1 MELEGEEKMNK
12 FFDKIVENNWFM
24 KIIAF
29 ALALL
34 LFISVYDKNEDS
46 SDVNVPGNDATE
58 VVEDMPVKVY
68 YDTKN
73 VVVTG
78 VPKTVDVTLKGPTS
92 HVQVAKQSKDFEVY
106 VNLANAEIGKK
117 KVKLQIKDLS
127 DKLEAE
133 IDPSTVNV
141 VVKEKVTKEFNVEA
155 EFSSSAIADGYAA
168 GSAVLDS
175 STVKITGAKDEIDK
189 IAYVK
194 ANVEV
199 EGSTTESIEQEAE
212 ISVLDSSL
220 NKLDV
225 QVEPETVK
233 VTIPVKRV
241 SKTVPINIV
250 KKGSLPKNVS
260 LESISLDK
268 KEATITGSE
277 SVLKDVDST
286 RVEVD
291 LSKITKD
298 QTLSLPVIIANGIKT
313 VDPELVNAKVN
324 VTVKEDKEET
334 KESEKE
340 TSIDNNDSNADETDQ
355 SVDDTASSEA
365 TNDTSNTT
373 EDSTTETEDAS
384 IDDDT
389 ISDNET
395 EEATSSEQTST
406 KTLENVPISIKGL
419 SSDFLGNI
427 TSPLNGS
434 TNIKVTGKES
444 ILEEVKKSNFS
455 LYVDADNLD
464 AGEHEVSIKV
474 NGPNDVE
481 WSLVNE
487 VATISITKK
496 DA

>member
-1 MELEGEEKMNK
+1 MELEGEEKMNR
-12 FFDKIVENNWFM
+12 FFDRIVENNWFM

-46 SDVNVPGNDATE
+46 SDINVPGNDATE
-58 VVEDMPVKVY
+58 VVEDIPVKVY

-78 VPKTVDVTLKGPTS
+78 VPKTVDVTLKGPKS

-106 VNLANAEIGKK
+106 VNLADAEIGEK

-133 IDPSTVNV
+133 IDPSAVKVT
-141 VVKEKVTKEFNVEA
+141 VKEKVTQEFNVEA
-155 EFSSSAIADGYAA
+155 EFSDSSIADGYAA
-168 GSAVLDS
+168 GTPVLDS

-194 ANVEV
+194 ANVEID
-199 EGSTTESIEQEAE
+199 GPATESIEQEAE
-212 ISVLDSSL
+212 ISALDSSL

-233 VTIPVKRV
+233 VEIPVKRV
-241 SKTVPINIV
+241 SKKVPINIV

-260 LESISLDK
+260 LESITLDK
-268 KEATITGSE
+268 EEATITGSE

-291 LSKITKD
+291 LSKITKN
-298 QTLSLPVIIANGIKT
+298 QTLSLPVIIANGVKT
-313 VDPELVNAKVN
+313 VDPELVNAKVK
-324 VTVKEDKEET
+324 VTVKENKEET
-334 KESEKE
+334 KESEQE
-340 TSIDNNDSNADETDQ
+340 TSTDNDDSNADETDQ
-355 SVDDTASSEA
+355 SVDDNASSETTDDA
-365 TNDTSNTT
+365 SNTT
-373 EDSTTETEDAS
+373 ENSTDADSADN
-384 IDDDT
+384 DT
-389 ISDNET
+389 IEDNET
-395 EEATSSEQTST
+395 EETAISEQTST

-419 SSDFLGNI
+419 GSDFLGNI
-427 TSPLNGS
+427 TSPSNGS
-434 TNIKVTGKES
+434 TNIKVTGTES
-444 ILEEVKKSNFS
+444 ILKEVTKSNFS
-455 LYVDADNLD
+455 LYIDADNLD
-464 AGEHEVSIKV
+464 VGEHEVTIEAD
-474 NGPNDVE
+474 GPSDVE
-481 WSLVNE
+481 WSLANE
-487 VATISITKK
+487 VATITITEK